1 MAANEKYPLLK
12 RDNLAIPIDMQ
23 LREKHKT
30 FSQFFTAF
38 LKCSWNFEHFEK
50 KDDAHRFCNFKITD
64 SENVVR

>member
-1 MAANEKYPLLK
+1 MISSRRLSWYSCFLLTRQILRLLLNTMAANEKYPLLK

-38 LKCSWNFEHFEK
+38 LKCS
-50 KDDAHRFCNFKITD
+50 
-64 SENVVR
+64 